1 MFYPDLAND
10 EFKSSFAIFHQ
21 RYSTNTQPSWSLAQ
35 PFRFV
40 AHNGEINT
48 ITANRRWLHAKERS
62 LKEAL
67 QLSKCV
73 HLLEAGVSDS
83 ASFDNALE
91 LLLRRGYSGDSGM
104 LAMVPPAWE
113 TNPQIPADLRRFLEA
128 HAPKQEPW
136 DGPAARSEEHTSE
149 LQSRFDL

>member
-1 MFYPDLAND
+1 QPA
-10 EFKSSFAIFHQ
+10 
-21 RYSTNTQPSWSLAQ
+21 STLFPYTTL
-35 PFRFV
+35 FRS
-40 AHNGEINT
+40 
-48 ITANRRWLHAKERS
+48 S

-83 ASFDNALE
+83 ASFDNALD
-91 LLLRRGYSGDSGM
+91 LLLRRGYSGASGM

-128 HAPKQEPW
+128 H
-136 DGPAARSEEHTSE
+136 RSEEHTSE
-149 LQSRFDL
+149 LQSRGHL